1 MGGSWRRAEF
11 PARAASLPVPR
22 AGYAFSCCP
31 DAVHERTVELTFLG
45 PGAEPYAFAFAFG

>member
-22 AGYAFSCCP
+22 ARYAFSCCH
-31 DAVHERTVELTFLG
+31 DAVRERTVELTFLG
-45 PGAEPYAFAFAFG
+45 PGAEPYAFAFG